1 MNEVNQTQIDI
12 ASTCDELKQLLL
24 EKNRKYGDSALNPV
38 RIFSKASTLEQLKV
52 RMDDKLSR
60 LRNAQDDDD
69 EDPVTDLIGYLV
81 LYKVALMNHR
91 RQNTE
96 LAPF

>member
-1 MNEVNQTQIDI
+1 MSQTQNDI
-12 ASTCDELKQLLL
+12 AQVCDELKELLL

-60 LRNAQDDDD
+60 LRNAADD
-69 EDPVTDLIGYLV
+69 EDEDPTTDLIGYLI
-81 LYKVALMNHR
+81 LYKVALKQQR
-91 RQNTE
+91 RAIDFE
-96 LAPF
+96 DP

>member
-1 MNEVNQTQIDI
+1 MTQINQTQIDI
-12 ASTCDELKQLLL
+12 ASACDELKELLL

-81 LYKVALMNHR
+81 LYKVALNQHHR
-91 RQNTE
+91 QISE
-96 LAPF
+96 QAPF

>member
-1 MNEVNQTQIDI
+1 M
-12 ASTCDELKQLLL
+12 CDELKALLL
-24 EKNRKYGDSALNPV
+24 DKNRKYGDSALNPV

-81 LYKVALMNHR
+81 LYKVALIQQKR
-91 RQNTE
+91 TE
-96 LAPF
+96 SPF

>member
-1 MNEVNQTQIDI
+1 MNEVTQTQCDI
-12 ASTCDELKQLLL
+12 AAICDELKQLLL
-24 EKNRKYGDSALNPV
+24 DKNRKYGDSALNPV
-38 RIFSKASTLEQLKV
+38 RIFSKASTLEQLRV

-81 LYKVALMNHR
+81 LYKVALMRQR
-91 RQNTE
+91 RIDSGV
-96 LAPF
+96 A

>member
-1 MNEVNQTQIDI
+1 VSQTQADI
-12 ASTCDELKQLLL
+12 AEVCDELKELLL

-60 LRNAQDDDD
+60 LRNAADD
-69 EDPVTDLIGYLV
+69 EDEDPTTDLIGYLI
-81 LYKVALMNHR
+81 LYKVALKQQR
-91 RQNTE
+91 RIDHFVVT
-96 LAPF
+96 